1 MHLRHEHRRR
11 RREIVG
17 IDDLEKRLRE
27 PRELGVELQL
37 HARGEKRGAFEQPLH
52 VRIRNLEPAHAE
64 ARGNLGECLRKL
76 GTHFAEMS
84 QLPLVILEE
93 PRIHYD
99 TRVGARSATSTWPV
113 SRSISV
119 RTSSSRGRGSAQR

>member
-37 HARGEKRGAFEQPLH
+37 HAGGEKRGAFEQPLH
-52 VRIRNLEPAHAE
+52 VRIGNLEPAHAE
-64 ARGNLGECLRKL
+64 ARGNLGE
-76 GTHFAEMS
+76 
-84 QLPLVILEE
+84 LPAQ
-93 PRIHYD
+93 
-99 TRVGARSATSTWPV
+99 TRRPF
-113 SRSISV
+113 R
-119 RTSSSRGRGSAQR
+119 